1 MVPANS
7 RVARRVFLMA
17 GSGRRSFKADR
28 PIVDGRFFADK
39 VGIDRRSI
47 LGRAGSAF
55 SSLENL
61 KPVEGSVKTF
71 SFVFLNNRFS
81 KGEKGIRPV

>member
-17 GSGRRSFKADR
+17 GIDRRSFKADR
-28 PIVDGRFFADK
+28 PIIDGSFFADQ

-61 KPVEGSVKTF
+61 KPVAGSVKTF

-81 KGEKGIRPV
+81 KGAKCIRPV

>member
-7 RVARRVFLMA
+7 RVVRRVFLMA
-17 GSGRRSFKADR
+17 GIGRRSFKADR
-28 PIVDGRFFADK
+28 PIVDGSFFADR

-47 LGRAGSAF
+47 LCRAGSAF
-55 SSLENL
+55 SSWENL
-61 KPVEGSVKTF
+61 KPADVSVRTIRF
-71 SFVFLNNRFS
+71 AFLNNCFS